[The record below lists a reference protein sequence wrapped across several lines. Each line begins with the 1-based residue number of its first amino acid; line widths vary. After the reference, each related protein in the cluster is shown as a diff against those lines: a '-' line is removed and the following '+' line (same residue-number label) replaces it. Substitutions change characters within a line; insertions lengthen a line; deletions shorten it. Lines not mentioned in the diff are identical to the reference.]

1 MAGESQESTDLTVS
15 LPPELE
21 SWLDQHA
28 ADRNLD
34 RETVLVQL
42 LASYRELAEHD
53 SEAFDAELLEP
64 AVRSVVA
71 DRVPDIAEA
80 VQSQLEDGSLD
91 DANRLE
97 ARVEDLEA
105 DFQDKLD
112 DVRQRVIQ
120 VKREADAK
128 APADHTHDRLDTL
141 VDRLDAVESRIER
154 VDGEL
159 DRVETLEDELEALD
173 DSRAELDR
181 LDELE
186 TELDGVESQLAEL
199 RGHLEDTAASDD
211 VAALAEDLED
221 AREKLRTVAWVVRDL
236 RESGGGRTTVDAI
249 KREAAERDVRR
260 ARCENC
266 GEGVEIGLLTE
277 PSCPHCS
284 AALDGF
290 EPSSRIFGLGSAT
303 LTTASGIGSGADET
317 GDAVDGIDTGGEQ
330 P

>member
-28 ADRNLD
+28 AERDLD

-53 SEAFDAELLEP
+53 DEAFDAELLEP

-71 DRVPDIAEA
+71 DRLPDITEA
-80 VQSQLEDGSLD
+80 VQSQLEDGSPD
-91 DANRLE
+91 DGNRLE
-97 ARVEDLEA
+97 ARVEALEA

-159 DRVETLEDELEALD
+159 DRVETLEDEL
-173 DSRAELDR
+173 
-181 LDELE
+181 
-186 TELDGVESQLAEL
+186 

-236 RESGGGRTTVDAI
+236 RESGDGTTVDAI
-249 KREAAERDVRR
+249 KREAAEHDVRR

-290 EPSSRIFGLGSAT
+290 EPSGRIFGLGSAT
-303 LTTASGIGSGADET
+303 LTAASGIGSGADET
-317 GDAVDGIDTGGEQ
+317 GDAVDGIDTGVEQ